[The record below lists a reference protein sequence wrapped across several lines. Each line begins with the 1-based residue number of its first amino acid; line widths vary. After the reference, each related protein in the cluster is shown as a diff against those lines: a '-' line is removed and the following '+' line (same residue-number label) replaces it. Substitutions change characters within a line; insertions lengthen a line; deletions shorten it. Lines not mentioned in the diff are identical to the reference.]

1 MPFFSI
7 YSFVISI
14 TFIIGIIKKNIIKR
28 FHKFRLVEEWN
39 YKVNS
44 KIIILYD
51 FFDIIWKAKS

>member
-1 MPFFSI
+1 M
-7 YSFVISI
+7 
-14 TFIIGIIKKNIIKR
+14 GIIKKNIIKMVN
-28 FHKFRLVEEWN
+28 KFGLVEELN